1 MRGAGNGGEA
11 AAEEVQALREPFESP
26 SVEAAL
32 HNLCNLTGD
41 HLTFTGEQTSD
52 V

>member
-11 AAEEVQALREPFESP
+11 AAEEARALREPSESP
-26 SVEAAL
+26 SVKAAL
-32 HNLCNLTGD
+32 HNLRNLRGD
-41 HLTFTGEQTSD
+41 HLTFTGEQTSE